1 MNAPSAAHDKRPKFT
16 HGSLMRHVAV
26 MTATGAIGL
35 MAVFVVDLLSLFW
48 VSKLGDQ
55 AFKAAVGYAGLMTFF
70 VMSINIGLTIAASAM
85 VSRALGAGDRPRA
98 RRLAASSLIITAVFS
113 TVMAAAMFLLRDWIL
128 VKVLHAHGELAEV
141 ASKFIAISIPA
152 NVPLAVGMTFS
163 GILRAVGDARRA
175 MYVTLSAGIATAF
188 LDPLLIFGLG
198 LGVYGAA
205 WATVLSRLI
214 LLGVG
219 WLGAVGVHDL
229 VARPKL
235 NAARGDFG
243 PIMAIGFPAI
253 MANMA
258 APVSSAYT
266 LRIFSDFG
274 EPAIA
279 ASAVIDRVT
288 PVAFGVVF
296 ALTASVGPI
305 IGQNYGAKLMDRVQR
320 TLTDSFILS
329 IGYVLFAWAVLA
341 LAEPALIAAFEAK
354 GESAQYIAFYCRLR
368 RGRLDLPGVPVR
380 GQRVVQQSRLSGA
393 VDGVQLGAGDA
404 GDDSVRDRRG
414 ALRRRAG
421 RHVGLR
427 AWSRIVRA
435 DRGRDGLCR
444 DVAARE
450 GDGRR
455 RSRRVCGRR
464 RKPPEEGRRR
474 YGKALAMFVKLELRW
489 VPAVP
494 TAVTITSAI
503 NEAMSAY
510 SIAVTPCWQSMN
522 RRNSLVMA
530 GVLEIPPHQA
540 RKFLTTDEIERRL
553 FAVRGAPPAATVKAV
568 PRAGAFLYL
577 SRRPLHC
584 RSGPTI

>member
-1 MNAPSAAHDKRPKFT
+1 
-16 HGSLMRHVAV
+16 
-26 MTATGAIGL
+26 
-35 MAVFVVDLLSLFW
+35 
-48 VSKLGDQ
+48 
-55 AFKAAVGYAGLMTFF
+55 
-70 VMSINIGLTIAASAM
+70 
-85 VSRALGAGDRPRA
+85 
-98 RRLAASSLIITAVFS
+98 
-113 TVMAAAMFLLRDWIL
+113 MFLLRDWIL
-128 VKVLHAHGELAEV
+128 TTVLHGHGESAEV

-152 NVPLAVGMTFS
+152 NVPLAVGMTFA

-219 WLGAVGVHDL
+219 WLGAVGVHNL
-229 VARPKL
+229 VAWPKL

-305 IGQNYGAKLMDRVQR
+305 IGQNYGARLMHRVQR

-354 GESAQYIAFYCRLR
+354 GESAQYLAFYCRY
-368 RGRLDLPGVPVR
+368 GVVAWIFLACLFVANVSFNNLGFPV
-380 GQRVVQQSRLSGA
+380 LSMAFNWARATLGTIPFVTVGA
-393 VDGVQLGAGDA
+393 RYGGVQGGMLGFALGAA
-404 GDDSVRDRRG
+404 VF
-414 ALRRRAG
+414 
-421 RHVGLR
+421 GLIAVATAYVVTWR
-427 AWSRIVRA
+427 LAKAIEGGGRA
-435 DRGRDGLCR
+435 DLR
-444 DVAARE
+444 VAAAIE
-450 GDGRR
+450 GQGA
-455 RSRRVCGRR
+455 
-464 RKPPEEGRRR
+464 
-474 YGKALAMFVKLELRW
+474 KA
-489 VPAVP
+489 P
-494 TAVTITSAI
+494 
-503 NEAMSAY
+503 
-510 SIAVTPCWQSMN
+510 
-522 RRNSLVMA
+522 
-530 GVLEIPPHQA
+530 
-540 RKFLTTDEIERRL
+540 
-553 FAVRGAPPAATVKAV
+553 
-568 PRAGAFLYL
+568 
-577 SRRPLHC
+577 
-584 RSGPTI
+584 